1 MCLPVTGAV
10 AMMAQVA
17 DAPQPLADALH
28 VLADAL
34 WPRSKGRVK
43 VTDGVGVLTASPV
56 LCCGLV
62 CVRCGCIIG
71 KDYPYP
77 IVDHTAISKVNM
89 GRMKVRP
96 GGTRQTDH
104 STVGTSDG
112 HVAGIMLHQLVV
124 MLALG
129 ASAVDCAAA
138 PEHMCGLLC
147 CALCR

>member
-1 MCLPVTGAV
+1 
-10 AMMAQVA
+10 
-17 DAPQPLADALH
+17 
-28 VLADAL
+28 
-34 WPRSKGRVK
+34 

-96 GGTRQTDH
+96 GGTRQTLITRL
-104 STVGTSDG
+104 S
-112 HVAGIMLHQLVV
+112 ALQMV
-124 MLALG
+124 MWLA
-129 ASAVDCAAA
+129 A
-138 PEHMCGLLC
+138 C
-147 CALCR
+147 CR